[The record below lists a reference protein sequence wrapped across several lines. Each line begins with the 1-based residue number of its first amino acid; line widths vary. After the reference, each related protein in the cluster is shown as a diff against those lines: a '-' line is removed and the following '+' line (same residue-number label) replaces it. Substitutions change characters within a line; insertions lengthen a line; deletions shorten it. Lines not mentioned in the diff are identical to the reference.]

1 MDITNGKPIS
11 YATQAVKNEEW
22 SSGILKATKNGLRRQ
37 LHLSP
42 HKLSSDI
49 EVICIPYILLT
60 VTAVL
65 CITREPNGKLS
76 GNFVWLDMGLPN
88 TEKELNTLNAS
99 VFTKF
104 ESLLSGYLRSFVLNS
119 AQFSFEMLVLNSC
132 WWRNNMQKACCPFYA
147 SLLFENNLKKGVWSW
162 TLWIEIYLV
171 AYSLWHEV
179 CCLFAPMQ
187 WNRKVS
193 FCHWQ

>member
-1 MDITNGKPIS
+1 MFLRVCWRIWYRGSTW
-11 YATQAVKNEEW
+11 ATQEW
-22 SSGILKATKNGLRRQ
+22 RSGILKATNNGLRQQ
-37 LHLSP
+37 LHLSTLEP
-42 HKLSSDI
+42 SSDI
-49 EVICIPYILLT
+49 TVICISNILQT
-60 VTAVL
+60 VVL
-65 CITREPNGKLS
+65 CIKPNDKLS

-88 TEKELNTLNAS
+88 IEKESNTLNAS